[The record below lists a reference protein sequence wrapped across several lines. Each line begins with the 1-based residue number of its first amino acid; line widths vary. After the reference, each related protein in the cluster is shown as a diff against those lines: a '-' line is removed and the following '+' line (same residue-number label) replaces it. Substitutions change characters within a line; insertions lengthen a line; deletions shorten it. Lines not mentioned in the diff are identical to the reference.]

1 MGFPTLGHG
10 RYKFPSLRALI
21 MLEESKKNTVVVSTN
36 YTSPVPG
43 RATASASSSSC
54 SQSENSC
61 CGTSS
66 SNKGDEEDVNVDL
79 TEQKKANDTQELRL
93 VLFLVLKD
101 EHEMCARTIYYTNID
116 NKGDEEDVNVDLTEQ
131 KKANDEHEMR
141 ARTIYYTNIDN
152 DNKVYSERSTRC
164 RVFPFP
170 QSENMNLDDKGGKAW
185 SCGGDA
191 TSWCGDKQERE
202 EMEFVDGRETRRRD
216 VNTTTTTI
224 VRYYHHHRHLS
235 HPQSLVTTTMASMIR
250 LSTTTVMLVS
260 SLFLLERVNLLSF
273 SPTSWW
279 SQREIV
285 EKMIEIIDS
294 GFDCGN
300 VICARY
306 DKTLFLGKQHQQVWT
321 SSMTSQMM
329 YENKGLSRRWQRKLA
344 VVV

>member
-1 MGFPTLGHG
+1 
-10 RYKFPSLRALI
+10 
-21 MLEESKKNTVVVSTN
+21 
-36 YTSPVPG
+36 
-43 RATASASSSSC
+43 
-54 SQSENSC
+54 
-61 CGTSS
+61 
-66 SNKGDEEDVNVDL
+66 
-79 TEQKKANDTQELRL
+79 
-93 VLFLVLKD
+93 
-101 EHEMCARTIYYTNID
+101 
-116 NKGDEEDVNVDLTEQ
+116 
-131 KKANDEHEMR
+131 
-141 ARTIYYTNIDN
+141 
-152 DNKVYSERSTRC
+152 
-164 RVFPFP
+164 
-170 QSENMNLDDKGGKAW
+170 
-185 SCGGDA
+185 
-191 TSWCGDKQERE
+191 
-202 EMEFVDGRETRRRD
+202 MEFVDGRETRRRD

-250 LSTTTVMLVS
+250 LSTTTVTLVS